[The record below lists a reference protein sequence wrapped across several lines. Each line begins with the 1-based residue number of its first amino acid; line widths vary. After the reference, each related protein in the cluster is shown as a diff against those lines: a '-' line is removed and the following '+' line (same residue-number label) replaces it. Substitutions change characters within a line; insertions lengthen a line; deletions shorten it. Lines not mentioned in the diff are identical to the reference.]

1 MNRHRIV
8 ICKKCG
14 KSMRSDKLK
23 RHDQTHTQELEIR
36 EEKIDV
42 EENTIDDLRDELLED
57 NNIYLNK
64 IELGRNISLIIQ
76 EGVVQEESLTKERQ
90 EALALYRK

>member
-1 MNRHRIV
+1 MIGGGEGEMNRNRIV

-23 RHDQTHTQELEIR
+23 RHDQTHMQKLEIDR
-36 EEKIDV
+36 EEKNDRII
-42 EENTIDDLRDELLED
+42 EKNTIEDLREELLED

-76 EGVVQEESLTKERQ
+76 EGVVQEES
-90 EALALYRK
+90 